1 MLKVVI
7 QAVRAPFFTGAIVP
21 VVLGA
26 VEAARVGRFDLAL
39 FLLCLVGA
47 ISFHGAANVI
57 NDYFDYLGGTD
68 NVNRYHNL
76 FSGGSRV
83 IQDGLLT
90 PLQTLALGIIL
101 LLIGSGIGIYL
112 VARTG
117 WVILAIGIF
126 GTFLVLAYSVPK
138 YGLAY
143 VGRGLGEL
151 AVAVGLGFLML
162 LGTYWVMTGTLTVVA
177 WWLSLTP
184 SLLIALILF
193 VNGYPDYE
201 ADIETG
207 KHTAVVT
214 LGKARARWVYVL
226 ILACTYLQIIGGVI
240 LSIIPP
246 LSLIALLTIPLAIV
260 AVKKLF
266 RVYNDPRGIV
276 PVCGMTIVIHLTTG
290 LLLALGVGV
299 SALVG

>member
-1 MLKVVI
+1 MFKAVL
-7 QAVRAPFFTGAIVP
+7 QAIRVPFFTGTIIP
-21 VVLGA
+21 VVLGGI
-26 VEAARVGRFDLAL
+26 EAARVGRFDLVY

-47 ISFHGAANVI
+47 LSFHGAANVL

-90 PLQTLALGIIL
+90 PRQTLALGSIL
-101 LLIGSGIGIYL
+101 VAAGVGIGVYL
-112 VARTG
+112 AFRVGRG
-117 WVILAIGIF
+117 ILVFGVF
-126 GTFLVLAYSVPK
+126 GTFLVLAYSIPK

-143 VGRGLGEL
+143 IGRGLGEL
-151 AVAVGLGFLML
+151 AVTIGLGFLML
-162 LGTYWVMTGTLTVVA
+162 LGTYWVMTGTLTLQA

-201 ADIETG
+201 ADKKTG

-214 LGKARARWVYVL
+214 LGKSRARWVYAL
-226 ILACTYLQIIGGVI
+226 ILAVTYLQIVAGVV

-246 LSLIALLTIPLAIV
+246 LSLIALLTIPLSAV
-260 AVKKLF
+260 AVRKLF
-266 RVYNDPRGIV
+266 HVYNDPRGIV
-276 PVCGMTIVIHLTTG
+276 PVCGMTIIIHLTTG
-290 LLLALGVGV
+290 ILLALGLGM
-299 SALVG
+299 SALWG

>member
-1 MLKVVI
+1 MFKAVL
-7 QAVRAPFFTGAIVP
+7 QAIRVPFFTGTIIP
-21 VVLGA
+21 VVLGGI
-26 VEAARVGRFDLAL
+26 EAARVGRFDLVY

-47 ISFHGAANVI
+47 LSFHGAANVL

-90 PLQTLALGIIL
+90 PRQTLALGSIL
-101 LLIGSGIGIYL
+101 VAAGVGIGVYL
-112 VARTG
+112 AFRVG
-117 WVILAIGIF
+117 PGILVFGVF
-126 GTFLVLAYSVPK
+126 GTFLVLAYSIPK

-143 VGRGLGEL
+143 IGRGLGEL
-151 AVAVGLGFLML
+151 AVTIGLGFLML
-162 LGTYWVMTGTLTVVA
+162 LGTYWVMTGTLTLQA

-201 ADIETG
+201 ADKKTG

-214 LGKARARWVYVL
+214 IGKSRARWVYAL
-226 ILACTYLQIIGGVI
+226 ILAVTYLQIVAGVV

-246 LSLIALLTIPLAIV
+246 LSLIALLTIPLSAV
-260 AVKKLF
+260 AVRKLF
-266 RVYNDPRGIV
+266 HVYNDPRGIV
-276 PVCGMTIVIHLTTG
+276 PVCGMTIIIHLTTG
-290 LLLALGVGV
+290 ILLALGLGM
-299 SALVG
+299 SALWG